1 MNEAT
6 DIVVEPFNDHYVI
19 VYGNKKKF
27 DDEMKSRSGTWY
39 DKLNGWLISKKQKSE
54 IEVLANVIKNKSIL
68 EYTSNN
74 FAKKTSKQKFH
85 RSVSD
90 DESSSPES
98 FTLKRETRK
107 FSRSPKKVKAK
118 EKEKE
123 KEKERS
129 FIPIETL
136 LDMSSSDSEHESS
149 DDSDFPEASLPRD
162 HEKEFKEFLR
172 KQRKIKNKK

>member
-27 DDEMKSRSGTWY
+27 DDEMKSRGGTWY
-39 DKLNGWLISKKQKSE
+39 DKLNGWLISKKQKNE

-90 DESSSPES
+90 DESSSPEF
-98 FTLKRETRK
+98 FTSKRETRK
-107 FSRSPKKVKAK
+107 FNRSPKKVKVK
-118 EKEKE
+118 EN
-123 KEKERS
+123 EKERS

-136 LDMSSSDSEHESS
+136 LDNMSSSESEHESS